1 MNSKEI
7 FEIKLRVKDK
17 DGKIINLENKR
28 VELEVDWGKKRVKL
42 PAEVIFNQD
51 GKEYRIII
59 TELKIWKSWLKKR
72 SSSFNWKV
80 PPNSSYEIYHDK
92 PSSDG
97 KPKETIN
104 EEEADY
110 YIKFANPWREEIV
123 TFFLIMIIAIV
134 VFILIIFSWSWG
146 KRRRNKNN

>member
-1 MNSKEI
+1 LFWSDNVKMNSKEI

-59 TELKIWKSWLKKR
+59 TELKIWKS
-72 SSSFNWKV
+72 
-80 PPNSSYEIYHDK
+80 
-92 PSSDG
+92 
-97 KPKETIN
+97 
-104 EEEADY
+104 
-110 YIKFANPWREEIV
+110 
-123 TFFLIMIIAIV
+123 
-134 VFILIIFSWSWG
+134 
-146 KRRRNKNN
+146 